1 MTGTRLGN
9 EAEIKHGALQR
20 SKHVAAEISKKKKA
34 VLPMR
39 EFGRARCCSGAG
51 GVVGRNLH
59 SRKGGR
65 GSKVRVWQEVE
76 AKGGRVRLCGVW
88 CGVVSAIGGRCAE
101 VSWPADWSNGRVTF
115 RSGGRWGEEQPDG
128 SNGSNGS
135 NGNSPY
141 PLLPN

>member
-1 MTGTRLGN
+1 M
-9 EAEIKHGALQR
+9 QR

-39 EFGRARCCSGAG
+39 EFGRASCCSGAG
-51 GVVGRNLH
+51 GVAGGNLH

-65 GSKVRVWQEVE
+65 GSKVRVWQELE

-101 VSWPADWSNGRVTF
+101 GLVARGLVQWAGDVSLRGKV
-115 RSGGRWGEEQPDG
+115 GGRAARWFQWFQWKFSVSTVAELMRAAGI
-128 SNGSNGS
+128 
-135 NGNSPY
+135 
-141 PLLPN
+141 